1 MIIHHEQVGF
11 IPMMEGWFNIQK
23 YINVISYVNKLKDK
37 NDMITSIEAKKAFGK
52 IQHTLMIKALKISGI
67 QRPYL
72 NTIKVIYSKP
82 VVNIKLNG
90 EKLEAIPLK
99 SVTRQDSPLSLYLF
113 NTVLE
118 VLARAIR
125 QQKDIKGIQ
134 FGKEEVKISLFAD
147 DMMAFIIDPQNSA
160 GELLK
165 LINNF
170 IEVAGCKINS
180 NKSSILFLHK
190 R

>member
-1 MIIHHEQVGF
+1 MIIHHDQVGF

-118 VLARAIR
+118 VLDRAIR
-125 QQKDIKGIQ
+125 QQKGDKR
-134 FGKEEVKISLFAD
+134 
-147 DMMAFIIDPQNSA
+147 
-160 GELLK
+160 
-165 LINNF
+165 NNW
-170 IEVAGCKINS
+170 
-180 NKSSILFLHK
+180 KSKASKYHYLQMI
-190 R
+190 